1 VAVIG
6 VLALQG
12 NFGQHHALL
21 SSQNVCSR
29 FVKTPDDLKGLSG
42 LIIPGGESSALL
54 TLMAPFNFLQHI
66 RHFYDGGGAIFGTCA
81 GLILLAKQVS
91 PVQNSLGLLDVEV
104 QRNAY
109 GRQRESFVAEGSLV
123 FSDKTIAMPM
133 VFIRAPKILAVSPDV
148 RIIGRYQQDITCVH
162 QGRLLGATF
171 HPEMSQNAYLHHY
184 FVDHVCQQDV
194 VEQ

>member
-1 VAVIG
+1 VIG

-12 NFGQHHALL
+12 NFAQHHTLL

-54 TLMAPFNFLQHI
+54 TLMAPLNFLQHI
-66 RHFYDGGGAIFGTCA
+66 LNFHDGGGAIFGTCA

-91 PVQNSLGLLDVEV
+91 PVQNSLGLLDIEV

-109 GRQRESFVAEGSLV
+109 GRQRESFVAEGA
-123 FSDKTIAMPM
+123 FTAFDNAIPMPM
-133 VFIRAPKILAVSPDV
+133 VFIRAPKILTVSPDV
-148 RIIGRYQQDITCVH
+148 RIIGRCHQDITCVQ

-171 HPEMSQNAYLHHY
+171 HAEMSRTSHLHHY
-184 FVDHVCQQDV
+184 FVDHLCQQDV
-194 VEQ
+194 VE